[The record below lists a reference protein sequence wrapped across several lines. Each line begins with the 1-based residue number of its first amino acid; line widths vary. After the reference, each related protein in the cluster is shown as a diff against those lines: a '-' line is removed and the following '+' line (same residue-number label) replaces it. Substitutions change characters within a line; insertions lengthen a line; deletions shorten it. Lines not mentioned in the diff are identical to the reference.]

1 MSDDFDIDPI
11 TDPNMDQSN
20 LAALVL
26 SQELDS
32 LTDVLVSSLREV
44 LNILDDNYQRPET
57 VH

>member
-1 MSDDFDIDPI
+1 MSDDIDLD
-11 TDPNMDQSN
+11 TNMDHSN

-44 LNILDDNYQRPET
+44 LNILDDNYQRPST